1 MPKIGTIILAAGKGT
16 RMKSDKPKVIF
27 QLAGKPMINRV
38 INTSEKIKSDL
49 IAIVVGYKKD
59 LVINLIP
66 EKENIIFIEQKE
78 QLGTGHAVMMC
89 KEAFQGFFGVIFILC
104 GDVPLL
110 RHQTLEKM
118 LKQHI
123 LNNANCTVLTA
134 IMEDPAM
141 YGRIVRN
148 KQGNVDGIVEFK
160 DADDSIRKIKE
171 INTGIYC
178 FNAADLFN
186 ALSKIDNNNKQQE
199 YYLTDTIKIL
209 NSCGKKVISV
219 VLEDLLE
226 VSGINSR
233 EQLQALEKQFLARE
247 EHFSR

>member
-27 QLAGKPMINRV
+27 PLAGKPMINRV
-38 INTSEKIKSDL
+38 ITTAEKMNSDL

-59 LVINLIP
+59 SVIDVIP
-66 EKENIIFIEQKE
+66 ENERIIFIEQKE
-78 QLGTGHAVMMC
+78 QMGTGHAVMMC
-89 KEAFQGFFGVIFILC
+89 KDVFRGFNGVVFILC

-118 LKQHI
+118 LKLHI
-123 LNNANCTVLTA
+123 LNAANCTVLTA

-148 KQGNVDGIVEFK
+148 KQGNVSGIIEFK
-160 DADDSIRKIKE
+160 DADDTIRKIKE

-178 FNAADLFN
+178 FNAVDLFQ
-186 ALSKIDNNNKQQE
+186 ALTKIDNNNKQQE
-199 YYLTDTIKIL
+199 YYLTDTLKIL
-209 NSCGKKVISV
+209 NDSGKKVISV
-219 VLEDLLE
+219 VLDDILE
-226 VSGINSR
+226 ISGINSR
-233 EQLQALEKQFLARE
+233 EQLQALEEQFLARE
-247 EHFSR
+247 DHFSQ